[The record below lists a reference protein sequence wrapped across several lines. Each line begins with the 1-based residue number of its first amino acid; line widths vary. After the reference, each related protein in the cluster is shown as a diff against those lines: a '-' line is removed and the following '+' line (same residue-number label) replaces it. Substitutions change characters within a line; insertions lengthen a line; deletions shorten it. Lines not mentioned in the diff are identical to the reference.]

1 MRADT
6 AAAMADL
13 TLQGGE
19 SALRGTMSVML
30 RFPMLPGVLL
40 LAATPFALA
49 ESPMPDPVPP
59 AVVGRPLDH
68 TWSYRV
74 DTGKPA
80 PAKKP
85 EAKGSR
91 STHAARKPS
100 APTQVLGA
108 AASSRQPA
116 TAHAAKQ
123 ALDDR
128 ADTHTMLVDDV
139 GQGTHYAR
147 KPLAPGVYFADRHR
161 TAVRKY
167 YQEHPLSGGAVRW
180 QIGQPVPS
188 GAALEPV
195 PQGLLASLPKLPPGH
210 RYAELG
216 GEVVLIASGSKMVV
230 DGITRR

>member
-1 MRADT
+1 
-6 AAAMADL
+6 MADL
-13 TLQGGE
+13 TLQAGE

-30 RFPMLPGVLL
+30 RFSMLPGVLL

-80 PAKKP
+80 PIRK
-85 EAKGSR
+85 EAKGPR
-91 STHAARKPS
+91 PAQAARKAS

-108 AASSRQPA
+108 APSSMQSA
-116 TAHAAKQ
+116 TAHRAKQ

-139 GQGTHYAR
+139 GEGTHFAR

-161 TAVRKY
+161 SAVRKY
-167 YQEHPLSGGAVRW
+167 YQEHPLSGGAVHW

-188 GAALEPV
+188 GVPLEPV

-230 DGITRR
+230 DGISRTR